1 VLWLCIVSPIQ
12 EKKHALK
19 ALASWAGQFSS
30 CVCLDAE
37 RWLLWL
43 EIGSSLRYFGGLNPL
58 LEKVTAGLNALALA
72 ATTGVAP
79 TAEAAALLA
88 RQPQAL
94 PVLRLE
100 QLQPAIAALPLN
112 TLALLPAAIAGL
124 QASGI
129 ASVGELLALPRDAL
143 ARRWGLQMT
152 GYLQRLLGERADPRK
167 PYRVPHTYH
176 RRFDFAE
183 PVQTVEGLLFPLRRI
198 LYELQGYLRGRDT
211 ALQTLNV
218 AFRHRGHAD
227 TVLTLRTTE
236 PQRDALR
243 LFALLREK
251 LERTQLPGAVTRIR
265 LNVEHFVA
273 LRDTQLHL
281 WDESERHDASWSD
294 LLDKLRARL
303 GDQAVRRLGLRDDH
317 RPEKAW
323 CVESAAV
330 AADLPPAFPDRPLWL
345 LPPQPI
351 ERLPKLLGKPERIE
365 AGWWS
370 GEDSSRD
377 YYIAQTAEGSRWWL
391 YREAATARWFLQGI
405 WA

>member
-1 VLWLCIVSPIQ
+1 VLWLCIDSPVQ
-12 EKKHALK
+12 EKHALK

-43 EIGSSLRYFGGLNPL
+43 EIGSSLRYFGGLNVL
-58 LEKVTAGLNALALA
+58 LEKVTGGLNALALT
-72 ATTGVAP
+72 ATIGVAP
-79 TAEAAALLA
+79 TREAAALLA
-88 RQPQAL
+88 RRAQAP
-94 PVLRLE
+94 PVVQLE
-100 QLQPAIAALPLN
+100 HLQQAIAALPLN
-112 TLALLPAAIAGL
+112 DLALLPAAIAGL

-129 ASVGELLALPRDAL
+129 ARVGELLALPRDAL

-152 GYLQRLLGERADPRK
+152 DYLQRLLGERADPRK
-167 PYRVPHTYH
+167 PYRAPQTYH
-176 RRFDFAE
+176 RRFDFME

-198 LYELQGYLRGRDT
+198 LYELQGYLRGRDA
-211 ALQTLNV
+211 ALQALDV
-218 AFRHRGHAD
+218 ALRHHDHAD
-227 TVLTLRTTE
+227 TVLTLRTTD

-251 LERTQLPGAVTRIR
+251 LERTQLPGAVMQIK
-265 LNVEHFVA
+265 LSVERFVA

-281 WDESERHDASWSD
+281 WDETERHDASWSD

-323 CVESAAV
+323 CVESGAA

-345 LPPQPI
+345 LQPRPI
-351 ERLPKLLGKPERIE
+351 ERLPKLLGTPERIE
-365 AGWWS
+365 AGWWND
-370 GEDSSRD
+370 EDSSRD

>member
-1 VLWLCIVSPIQ
+1 
-12 EKKHALK
+12 
-19 ALASWAGQFSS
+19 
-30 CVCLDAE
+30 
-37 RWLLWL
+37 
-43 EIGSSLRYFGGLNPL
+43 
-58 LEKVTAGLNALALA
+58 
-72 ATTGVAP
+72 
-79 TAEAAALLA
+79 
-88 RQPQAL
+88 
-94 PVLRLE
+94 
-100 QLQPAIAALPLN
+100 
-112 TLALLPAAIAGL
+112 
-124 QASGI
+124 
-129 ASVGELLALPRDAL
+129 VGELLALPRDAL

-227 TVLTLRTTE
+227 TVLMLRTTE

-345 LPPQPI
+345 LPPRPI

>member
-1 VLWLCIVSPIQ
+1 MLWLCISSPVQ
-12 EKKHALK
+12 DKHALK

-30 CVCLDAE
+30 CVCFDTE

-43 EIGSSLRYFGGLNPL
+43 EIGSSLRYFSGLAVL
-58 LEKVTAGLNALALA
+58 LEKVAAGLTTLGLT

-79 TAEAAALLA
+79 TPEAAALLT
-88 RQPQAL
+88 RQPQVL
-94 PVLRLE
+94 PVLKLNH
-100 QLQPAIAALPLN
+100 LQQAIASLPLN
-112 TLALLPAAIAGL
+112 ELALFPAVIDGL
-124 QASGI
+124 QASGVT
-129 ASVGELLALPRDAL
+129 AVGELLALPRDAL
-143 ARRWGLQMT
+143 ARRWGMQLT
-152 GYLQRLLGERADPRK
+152 DYLQRLLGERPDPRK
-167 PYRVPHTYH
+167 PYRVPQTYH

-183 PVQTVEGLLFPLRRI
+183 PVKTVEGLLFPLRRI
-198 LYELQGYLRGRDT
+198 LYELQGYLRGRDA

-218 AFRHRGHAD
+218 AFRHHDHAD
-227 TVLTLRTTE
+227 TVLILRTTN

-243 LFALLREK
+243 LFALVREK
-251 LERTQLPGAVTRIR
+251 LERTQLPGAVMEIR
-265 LNVEHFVA
+265 LAVERFVA

-281 WDESERHDASWSD
+281 WDEGQRDDAGWSD

-323 CVESAAV
+323 CVEDGAATS
-330 AADLPPAFPDRPLWL
+330 DLPPAFPDRPLWL
-345 LPPQPI
+345 LAPRPI
-351 ERLPKLLGKPERIE
+351 QRLPKLLGKPERIE
-365 AGWWS
+365 AGWWT

-391 YREAATARWFLQGI
+391 YREAATSRWFLQGI

>member
-1 VLWLCIVSPIQ
+1 VLWLCMVSPVQ
-12 EKKHALK
+12 EKHALK
-19 ALASWAGQFSS
+19 GLASWAGQFSS

-43 EIGSSLRYFGGLNPL
+43 EIGSSLRYFSGLNTL
-58 LEKVTAGLNALALA
+58 LEKVAVGLNALAL
-72 ATTGVAP
+72 TTTMGVAP
-79 TAEAAALLA
+79 TPEAAALLA
-88 RQPQAL
+88 RQPQAR
-94 PVLRLE
+94 PVL
-100 QLQPAIAALPLN
+100 QLDQLRSAIAALPL
-112 TLALLPAAIAGL
+112 TKLAMPPAAIAGL
-124 QASGI
+124 QASGLTRI
-129 ASVGELLALPRDAL
+129 GELLAVPRDAL
-143 ARRWGLQMT
+143 ARRWGLQVT
-152 GYLQRLLGERADPRK
+152 HYLQRLLGERADPRK
-167 PYRVPHTYH
+167 PYRAPQIYN
-176 RRFDFAE
+176 RRFEFAE

-198 LYELQGYLRGRDT
+198 LYELQGYLRGRDV
-211 ALQTLNV
+211 ALQSLSV
-218 AFRHRGHAD
+218 ALRHHDHAD
-227 TVLTLRTTE
+227 TALTLRTTD

-251 LERTQLPGAVTRIR
+251 LERTQLPGAVMQIKLR
-265 LNVEHFVA
+265 VEHFVA
-273 LRDTQLHL
+273 LRDTQLQL
-281 WDESERHDASWSD
+281 WDEEQRHDAGWSD

-303 GDQAVRRLGLRDDH
+303 GEQAVRRLGLRDDH

-323 CVESAAV
+323 CVQSTAE

-345 LPPQPI
+345 LAPRPI

-391 YREAATARWFLQGI
+391 YREAATARWFLQGL

>member
-1 VLWLCIVSPIQ
+1 MLWLCIVSPAQ
-12 EKKHALK
+12 EKHALK

-30 CVCLDAE
+30 CVCLDVE

-43 EIGSSLRYFGGLNPL
+43 EIGSSLRYFGGLNML

-79 TAEAAALLA
+79 TPEAAALLA

-100 QLQPAIAALPLN
+100 HLQPAIAALPLN

-167 PYRVPHTYH
+167 PYRVPQTYH

-227 TVLTLRTTE
+227 TVLMLRTTE

-265 LNVEHFVA
+265 LSVEHFVV

-323 CVESAAV
+323 CVESGAV

-345 LPPQPI
+345 LPPRPI
-351 ERLPKLLGKPERIE
+351 ERLPKLLGRPERIE

>member
-1 VLWLCIVSPIQ
+1 VLWLCIVSPVQ
-12 EKKHALK
+12 EKHALK

-43 EIGSSLRYFGGLNPL
+43 EIGSSLRYFGSLNAL
-58 LEKVTAGLNALALA
+58 LEKVAAGLKALTLTT
-72 ATTGVAP
+72 TTGVAP
-79 TAEAAALLA
+79 TPEAAALLA
-88 RQPQAL
+88 RQPQAQ
-94 PVLRLE
+94 PVLQLE
-100 QLQPAIAALPLN
+100 HLRQAIAALPLN
-112 TLALLPAAIAGL
+112 KLAMSPTAIAGL
-124 QASGI
+124 QASGL

-143 ARRWGLQMT
+143 ARRWGLQVT
-152 GYLQRLLGERADPRK
+152 DYLQRLLGERADLRK
-167 PYRVPHTYH
+167 PYRTPQTYH
-176 RRFDFAE
+176 RRFDCVE
-183 PVQTVEGLLFPLRRI
+183 PVQTVEALLFPLRRI
-198 LYELQGYLRGRDT
+198 LYELQGYLRGRDA

-218 AFRHRGHAD
+218 AFRHCGHAD
-227 TVLTLRTTE
+227 TVLTLRTTD

-251 LERTQLPGAVTRIR
+251 LERTQLPGAVMQIR
-265 LNVEHFVA
+265 LSVERFVA
-273 LRDTQLHL
+273 LRDTQLQL
-281 WDESERHDASWSD
+281 WDEEQRHDAGWSD

-323 CVESAAV
+323 CVESIAA
-330 AADLPPAFPDRPLWL
+330 ATDLPPAFPDRPLWL
-345 LPPQPI
+345 LPPRPI

-391 YREAATARWFLQGI
+391 YREAASARWFLQGI

>member
-1 VLWLCIVSPIQ
+1 VLWLCIVSPVQ
-12 EKKHALK
+12 EKHALK

-30 CVCLDAE
+30 CVCLDTE
-37 RWLLWL
+37 RWFLWL
-43 EIGSSLRYFGGLNPL
+43 EIGSSLRYFGGLNRL
-58 LEKVTAGLNALALA
+58 LEKVTLGLNALALA

-79 TAEAAALLA
+79 TREAAALLA
-88 RQPQAL
+88 RRPQAPL
-94 PVLRLE
+94 VV
-100 QLQPAIAALPLN
+100 QLDHLQQAIAALPLN
-112 TLALLPAAIAGL
+112 ELALPPAAIAGL

-129 ASVGELLALPRDAL
+129 TRIGELLALPRDAL

-152 GYLQRLLGERADPRK
+152 DYLQRLLGERSDPHK
-167 PYRVPHTYH
+167 PYRAPHTYH
-176 RRFDFAE
+176 RRFDFVE

-198 LYELQGYLRGRDT
+198 LYELQGYLRGRDA
-211 ALQTLNV
+211 ALQSLDV
-218 AFRHRGHAD
+218 ALRHHDHAD
-227 TVLTLRTTE
+227 TVLTLRTTD

-251 LERTQLPGAVTRIR
+251 LERTQLPGAVMQIK
-265 LNVEHFVA
+265 LSVERFVA

-281 WDESERHDASWSD
+281 WDETERHDASWSE

-323 CVESAAV
+323 CVESGAV

-345 LPPQPI
+345 LPPRPI
-351 ERLPKLLGKPERIE
+351 ERLPKLLGTPERIE
-365 AGWWS
+365 AGWWND
-370 GEDSSRD
+370 EDSSRD

>member
-1 VLWLCIVSPIQ
+1 VLWLCIAAPVQ
-12 EKKHALK
+12 EKHALK

-43 EIGSSLRYFGGLNPL
+43 EIGSSLRYFGCLNVL
-58 LEKVTAGLNALALA
+58 LEKVSAGLKALTLA
-72 ATTGVAP
+72 PTMGVAP
-79 TAEAAALLA
+79 SLEAAALLA
-88 RQPQAL
+88 RQGRAQ
-94 PVLRLE
+94 PVLQLE
-100 QLQPAIAALPLN
+100 HLRHAIAALPLSK
-112 TLALLPAAIAGL
+112 LALSSAAIAGL
-124 QASGI
+124 QASGV

-143 ARRWGLQMT
+143 ARRWGLQVT
-152 GYLQRLLGERADPRK
+152 DYLQRLLGEQADLRK
-167 PYRVPHTYH
+167 AYRPPQTYQ
-176 RRFDFAE
+176 RRFDCVE

-198 LYELQGYLRGRDT
+198 LYELQGYLRGRDA
-211 ALQTLNV
+211 ALQTLDV
-218 AFRHRGHAD
+218 AFRHHGHAD
-227 TVLTLRTTE
+227 TVLTLRTTD

-251 LERTQLPGAVTRIR
+251 LERTQLPGAVMQIR
-265 LNVEHFVA
+265 LSVERFVG
-273 LRDTQLHL
+273 LRDTQLQL
-281 WDESERHDASWSD
+281 WDEEQRHDAGWSD

-323 CVESAAV
+323 CVDNAAV
-330 AADLPPAFPDRPLWL
+330 ATHLPPAFPDRPLWL
-345 LPPQPI
+345 LPPRPI
-351 ERLPKLLGKPERIE
+351 AQLPKLLGKPERIE
-365 AGWWS
+365 AGWWT

-391 YREAATARWFLQGI
+391 YREAASARWFLQGI

>member
-1 VLWLCIVSPIQ
+1 MLWLCIVSPVQ
-12 EKKHALK
+12 EKHALK

-30 CVCLDAE
+30 CVCLDVE

-58 LEKVTAGLNALALA
+58 RGKVAAGLNALALT

-79 TAEAAALLA
+79 TPEAAALLA

-94 PVLRLE
+94 PVL
-100 QLQPAIAALPLN
+100 QLDHLHRAIATLPLN
-112 TLALLPAAIAGL
+112 SLAMLPAAIAGL
-124 QASGI
+124 QASGLM
-129 ASVGELLALPRDAL
+129 SVGDVLDLPRDAL
-143 ARRWGLQMT
+143 ARRWGLQVT
-152 GYLQRLLGERADPRK
+152 DYLQRLLGERADPRK
-167 PYRVPHTYH
+167 PYRAPHTYH
-176 RRFDFAE
+176 RRFDFVE
-183 PVQTVEGLLFPLRRI
+183 PVQTVEGLLFALRRI
-198 LYELQGYLRGRDT
+198 LYELQGYLRGRDA
-211 ALQTLNV
+211 ALQALSV
-218 AFRHRGHAD
+218 AFRHHGHAD
-227 TVLTLRTTE
+227 TQLTLRTTE

-251 LERTQLPGAVTRIR
+251 LERTQLPGAVMQIR
-265 LNVEHFVA
+265 LSVERFVA

-281 WDESERHDASWSD
+281 WDEEQRHDAGWSD

-323 CVESAAV
+323 CVASDAA

-345 LPPQPI
+345 LSPQPI

-391 YREAATARWFLQGI
+391 YREATTARWFLQGI

>member
-1 VLWLCIVSPIQ
+1 VLWLCIVSPVQ
-12 EKKHALK
+12 EKHALK

-30 CVCLDAE
+30 CVCVDVE

-43 EIGSSLRYFGGLNPL
+43 EIGSSLRYFGGLDRL

-79 TAEAAALLA
+79 TPEAAALLA

-94 PVLRLE
+94 PVVQLE
-100 QLQPAIAALPLN
+100 HLQPAIAALPLN

-129 ASVGELLALPRDAL
+129 TRVGELLALPRDAL

-152 GYLQRLLGERADPRK
+152 AYLQRLLGERADPRK
-167 PYRVPHTYH
+167 PYRAPQTYH

-198 LYELQGYLRGRDT
+198 LYELQGYLRGKDT

-218 AFRHRGHAD
+218 AFHHRGHAD

-251 LERTQLPGAVTRIR
+251 LERTQLPGAVMRIR
-265 LNVEHFVA
+265 LSVEHFVA

-323 CVESAAV
+323 CVESGAV

-345 LPPQPI
+345 LQPRPI
-351 ERLPKLLGKPERIE
+351 EHLPKLLGRPERIE
-365 AGWWS
+365 AGWWN

>member
-1 VLWLCIVSPIQ
+1 VLWLCIVSPVQ
-12 EKKHALK
+12 EKHTLK
-19 ALASWAGQFSS
+19 ALASWAGQYSS
-30 CVCLDAE
+30 CVCFDAE

-43 EIGSSLRYFGGLNPL
+43 EIGSSLRYFGGLSVL
-58 LEKVTAGLNALALA
+58 LEKVTAGLNTLALT

-79 TAEAAALLA
+79 TPEAAALLA
-88 RQPQAL
+88 RQSQAL
-94 PVLRLE
+94 PVL
-100 QLQPAIAALPLN
+100 QLDHLHRAIAALPLAH
-112 TLALLPAAIAGL
+112 LAMLPAAIAGL
-124 QASGI
+124 QASGLT
-129 ASVGELLALPRDAL
+129 SVGELLALPRDAL

-152 GYLQRLLGERADPRK
+152 DYLQRLLGERADPRK
-167 PYRVPHTYH
+167 PYRAPQTYH

-198 LYELQGYLRGRDT
+198 LYELQGYLRGRDA

-218 AFRHRGHAD
+218 AFRHHDHAN
-227 TVLTLRTTE
+227 TVLTLRTTD

-251 LERTQLPGAVTRIR
+251 LERTQLPGAVMQIR
-265 LNVEHFVA
+265 LNVERFVA

-281 WDESERHDASWSD
+281 WDEEQRHDASWSD

-303 GDQAVRRLGLRDDH
+303 GEQAVRRLGLRDDH

-323 CVESAAV
+323 CVENEGA

-345 LPPQPI
+345 LQPRPI
-351 ERLPKLLGKPERIE
+351 DRLPKLLGKPERIE